1 MHAHQLLPPK
11 PPRKRSAARWHI
23 GEKDVVSIY
32 GIPCKCIKSD
42 PAAGYVFARLDDPK
56 TTFPIDREEF
66 NDLQDLQSFDFERDG
81 LDSEKKLAQLKA
93 PAPSLMELSEDERH
107 YVLWKSRA
115 CEIFLE
121 KRGNGEASLYGP
133 KLDATLEQIQ
143 RQLDEEYRNG
153 KSKRGG
159 RQRSPGHALVKSDQ
173 FRKYWLPRYLKEG
186 PLGLADRYQNCGR
199 NKTNLNPEEY
209 EILIKYTDA
218 YLSPERPSIA
228 GLWRDM
234 DQEIGEINAERR
246 RKGLPD
252 LRVPDD
258 DRLRIEINRL
268 PKYDVA
274 AARYGEEY
282 ARNLFRPVVGGVPN
296 LTRPMQRVEADDWT
310 THLYVIAA
318 VVKLWEPLSPE
329 LKKKAET
336 ARATLSA
343 AMCCTT
349 RCLPAVTLSL
359 KPEAENTRTLLRM
372 SLSDKTAIARDVGCE
387 TPWEYRAL
395 MDTFVFDEGSAY
407 LNNITGAICTDLT
420 IGFKSPQAEMPRQR
434 GKIERFFQTLDIKAL
449 ARFAGRAFNNPQVR
463 GKYEAQARA
472 CVTLEELAA
481 LIVRF
486 IVDQYHNAPHA
497 GLGGETPR
505 ACWLRLSKKYP
516 PTPPPGRSRLRIAF
530 GRDFT
535 ATVQASGI
543 EIFGN
548 WYQSREVQEVF
559 ETHGNCDVT
568 VRVDSEDLGAI
579 SMRRFGGWV
588 TVLGPEIMHD
598 VSLRLWDGALAD
610 LRRQNKDLQDLV
622 KPIVH
627 RAIAFQKM
635 ADEETRKRLT
645 ILYRRMTPE
654 ECERARKRMSV
665 GVRYREEKA
674 RPAGPVDMFADAVA
688 VGTPASPNPHA
699 HQADEP
705 AAAPAAPKKS
715 RKTRR
720 GTGVAKKSKRVP
732 ANKRNASTQ
741 PTPRTVRKP
750 RRKWTFKGR

>member
-1 MHAHQLLPPK
+1 MHAHELLPPK
-11 PPRKRSAARWHI
+11 PPSKRSAVRWHV

-32 GIPCKCIKSD
+32 GIPCKCIKND
-42 PAAGYVFARLDDPK
+42 DAGYVFVRVDDPD
-56 TTFPIDREEF
+56 TTYTIGREEF
-66 NDLQDLQSFDFERDG
+66 NDLQDLQSFEFERNG

-93 PAPSLMELSEDERH
+93 PAPSLMELPEAERH
-107 YVLWKSRA
+107 YVLWKVRA

-121 KRGNGEASLYGP
+121 MYKNGEASLYGP
-133 KLDATLEQIQ
+133 ALKTALDQIQ
-143 RQLDEEYRNG
+143 RQLDEEYRNE
-153 KSKRGG
+153 KPKRGG
-159 RQRSPGHALVKSDQ
+159 RHRRFSYKLVGQDQ
-173 FRKYWLPRYLKEG
+173 FRKHWLQRYLFEG
-186 PLGLADRYQNCGR
+186 WLGLADRYQNCGR
-199 NKTNLNPEEY
+199 NKTNLKPEEY
-209 EILIKYTDA
+209 EILIKYVYK
-218 YLSPERPSIA
+218 YLTPERLSIA
-228 GLWRDM
+228 NLWGDM
-234 DQEIGEINAERR
+234 DQEFGEINAERR

-258 DRLRIEINRL
+258 DRLRIEINKL

-282 ARNLFRPVVGGVPN
+282 ARNFFRPVVGGVPN
-296 LTRPMQRVEADDWT
+296 LVRPMQRVEADDWT
-310 THLYVIAA
+310 THLHTLLVDLQ
-318 VVKLWEPLSPE
+318 LWEPISPE
-329 LKKKAET
+329 LKEKAET
-336 ARATLSA
+336 KRATLSA

-372 SLSDKTAIARDVGCE
+372 SLSDKTAIARYVGCE

-420 IGFKSPQAEMPRQR
+420 IGFKSPQAETPRQR

-449 ARFAGRAFNNPQVR
+449 ARFAGRAFSNPQVR

-530 GRDFT
+530 GQDFT

-622 KPIVH
+622 KPVVH

-665 GVRYREEKA
+665 GVRYREERA
-674 RPAGPVDMFADAVA
+674 LPAAPIDMFADAVA
-688 VGTPASPNPHA
+688 VGTKAGPKTP
-699 HQADEP
+699 QADEP
-705 AAAPAAPKKS
+705 AAAAPTKKL

-720 GTGVAKKSKRVP
+720 RAGAAKKSKRVP
-732 ANKRNASTQ
+732 PKAQMKST
-741 PTPRTVRKP
+741 PPMRRKTRKP